1 MTKFGF
7 FKLLLPYSLQAHQNN
22 LALKKN
28 SRSQGFSF
36 CNEKVER
43 ERERER
49 KGSRKERS
57 GELEILTKNPSKVL
71 GLWNQL

>member
-28 SRSQGFSF
+28 PRFQGFSF
-36 CNEKVER
+36 YDEKVER
-43 ERERER
+43 EI
-49 KGSRKERS
+49 KGSRKQRS
-57 GELEILTKNPSKVL
+57 GELEILTKNLSKVL
-71 GLWNQL
+71 GLWNRL